1 MTRTLFYP
9 LPLALAMLAASPM
22 PVLANGELYFVAGR
36 VSIVSDGGRSR
47 PAKKG
52 DQVRPGERVVAGEN
66 AMAQIRMADGS
77 FIGVRPD
84 SNVRIRDFRAA
95 GADSGSVLVLDWG
108 SVRVLNVAT
117 NDKSNPLPVQ
127 VHRTDGARVLLR
139 AGDLESGDPGGTD
152 GALFTRLNSGTASAR
167 TNQGEAAL
175 ATNNVTKV
183 TPKSIAPAP
192 ISVLPPVTIM
202 TAAPSSTAR
211 GQADAP
217 IAPTVQ
223 QGPPPGTVAGFSA
236 PGSDSPA
243 QSALRNFIP
252 EAAVGGNPRFNTFNS
267 SGPGLGSTNTEPPL
281 TTGTVVSEVVNHF
294 FRQASGPNAPSTRQQ
309 PVGTSRPAATLQLV
323 NPTLQQQST
332 LPFGRSGRL
341 F

>member
-9 LPLALAMLAASPM
+9 LPLALAIVAASPM

-36 VSIVSDGGRSR
+36 VSIVSDSGRSR

-52 DQVRPGERVVAGEN
+52 DQVRLGERVVAGEN

-84 SNVRIRDFRAA
+84 SNVRIQDFRAA
-95 GADSGSVLVLDWG
+95 GADPGAVLVLDWG

-117 NDKSNPLPVQ
+117 NDRAQPLPVQ
-127 VHRTDGARVLLR
+127 VHRADGARVLLR

-152 GALFTRLNSGTASAR
+152 GALATRLNSGTAFAR
-167 TNQGEAAL
+167 TTQGDAAL
-175 ATNNVTKV
+175 ATNNVTRV
-183 TPKSIAPAP
+183 TPKSIALAP
-192 ISVLPPVTIM
+192 ISVLPPVTIT

-217 IAPTVQ
+217 IAPTVR

-236 PGSDSPA
+236 PASDLPA

-252 EAAVGGNPRFNTFNS
+252 EAAVGGNPRFNT
-267 SGPGLGSTNTEPPL
+267 TNTQPPL